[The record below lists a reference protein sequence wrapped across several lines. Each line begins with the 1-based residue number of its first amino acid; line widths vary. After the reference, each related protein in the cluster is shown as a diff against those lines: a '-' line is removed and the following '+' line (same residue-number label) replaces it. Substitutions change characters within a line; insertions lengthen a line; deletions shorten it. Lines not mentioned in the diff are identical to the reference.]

1 MGPSEENEGPG
12 MSGMGPCA
20 KEGSGVSGVG
30 SGKGDAAEMPSSS
43 EVSNI
48 GAGPKTS
55 APSLKPLPWVSQVTL
70 VSK

>member
-1 MGPSEENEGPG
+1 

-20 KEGSGVSGVG
+20 KEGSGASGAG
-30 SGKGDAAEMPSSS
+30 SGKGDAAEISSSS

-48 GAGPKTS
+48 GADPKTS
-55 APSLKPLPWVSQVTL
+55 ALSPEPLPRVSPITL